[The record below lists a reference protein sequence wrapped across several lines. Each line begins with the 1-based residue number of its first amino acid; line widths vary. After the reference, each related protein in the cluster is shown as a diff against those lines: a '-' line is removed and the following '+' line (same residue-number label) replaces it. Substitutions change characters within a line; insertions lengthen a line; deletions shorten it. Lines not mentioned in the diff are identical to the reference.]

1 MIIKLI
7 LKFKKLNSFI
17 FLMFFMNLNSACTD
31 FRQVVGKEKYIP
43 DEYVFVKTPKLIIPP
58 GFNVDKD
65 AFSTKKKNQDDS
77 LITLD
82 VNNSNNEEFESL
94 FDTKNIPENI
104 RQIVDE
110 ETLGIGLSERSGI
123 EILFG
128 QTPETG
134 VVLDAE
140 KEAVRIKNNKNK
152 SILSGSSPSFDINE
166 QKKVNIK

>member
-1 MIIKLI
+1 M
-7 LKFKKLNSFI
+7 
-17 FLMFFMNLNSACTD
+17 
-31 FRQVVGKEKYIP
+31 
-43 DEYVFVKTPKLIIPP
+43 EYRSV
-58 GFNVDKD
+58 
-65 AFSTKKKNQDDS
+65 
-77 LITLD
+77 
-82 VNNSNNEEFESL
+82 EE
-94 FDTKNIPENI
+94 
-104 RQIVDE
+104 RWGVQIVDE

-128 QTPETG
+128 KTPETG